1 MTWWAWTLLWLVLV
15 IGAAGYLFLLLRALW
30 RKLSALFTELGA
42 AAELMGTVSEQL
54 EALNEAAAAAS
65 ARSGT
70 AEPEPAVFA
79 DPQVLRRQRDRDIKR
94 RVRQARASARRG
106 EPARR
111 SGSA

>member
-1 MTWWAWTLLWLVLV
+1 VTWWAWTLLWLVLV
-15 IGAAGYLFLLLRALW
+15 IGAVGYLFLLLRALW

-42 AAELMGTVSEQL
+42 AAELMGSVSQQL
-54 EALNEAAAAAS
+54 EALNEAAAG

-79 DPQVLRRQRDRDIKR
+79 DPQALRRKRDRDIKR